1 MILKYIKA
9 TVFNTKKHYEFST
22 NNLLF
27 DEDKNSIILSKEY
40 IENDM
45 NINSCFIESILYDEL
60 LERKLYS
67 SMNNIKRAIKSGVL
81 ELSLSIT
88 YCNNIN
94 KSSRTYYKF
103 IDKVTSLKDVDIYCS
118 AVRYYYNLYTKEL
131 RRFEIYG
138 DIIIGNQIER
148 EESYYNNENIY
159 KRLKEKGLY
168 D

>member
-9 TVFNTKKHYEFST
+9 TVFNNRKYYEFST
-22 NNLLF
+22 NNVLF
-27 DEDKNSIILSKEY
+27 DENENSIVLSKEY

-45 NINSCFIESILYDEL
+45 IVNSCFVESILYDEL

-67 SMNNIKRAIKSGVL
+67 SISNIKRAIKSGIL

-88 YCNNIN
+88 YCNDID
-94 KSSRTYYKF
+94 KSSRNYYKF
-103 IDKVTSLKDVDIYCS
+103 INKVTLLKDVDKYCS

-131 RRFEIYG
+131 KRFEIYG

-148 EESYYNNENIY
+148 EESYYKY
-159 KRLKEKGLY
+159 
-168 D
+168 